1 MDFITP
7 KMQSLSKNLALNQ
20 LESQIQKNL
29 FLNDKDDQKDLVK
42 LKLKKK
48 KKKKTKS
55 KNTLFRNQC

>member
-20 LESQIQKNL
+20 PESQIQKNL

-42 LKLKKK
+42 LKKKK
-48 KKKKTKS
+48 KKKYTKS